1 MQLDGK
7 RLGRFRP
14 CLLLPVVLPIPHQAF
29 KARSLWHQMNVGEG
43 SRQNEGVSLV
53 EALALKDATGA
64 RRSVGSGGSRVAG
77 RKAGARGPPPP
88 GRRLTPRDH
97 VHFRTET
104 IEGNLTV

>member
-7 RLGRFRP
+7 RLERFRP

-29 KARSLWHQMNVGEG
+29 KARSLWHQKNVGEG

-53 EALALKDATGA
+53 EALALKDATTA
-64 RRSVGSGGSRVAG
+64 RVPLGLQGPEAAWPSGRAAAGSSEGTRSTAW
-77 RKAGARGPPPP
+77 
-88 GRRLTPRDH
+88 DH
-97 VHFRTET
+97 IHFRTDT

>member
-43 SRQNEGVSLV
+43 SRLIGSVTSEKRM
-53 EALALKDATGA
+53 ALKVGLEESSATRGGGGKQFSFFLFGA
-64 RRSVGSGGSRVAG
+64 LFFFAG
-77 RKAGARGPPPP
+77 CRYKH
-88 GRRLTPRDH
+88 RL
-97 VHFRTET
+97 
-104 IEGNLTV
+104 

>member
-53 EALALKDATGA
+53 EALALKDATSL
-64 RRSVGSGGSRVAG
+64 RRC
-77 RKAGARGPPPP
+77 RGPRRCEGGWLS
-88 GRRLTPRDH
+88 GRRRLAASTPAGQRAGITSTSEL
-97 VHFRTET
+97 RP
-104 IEGNLTV
+104 